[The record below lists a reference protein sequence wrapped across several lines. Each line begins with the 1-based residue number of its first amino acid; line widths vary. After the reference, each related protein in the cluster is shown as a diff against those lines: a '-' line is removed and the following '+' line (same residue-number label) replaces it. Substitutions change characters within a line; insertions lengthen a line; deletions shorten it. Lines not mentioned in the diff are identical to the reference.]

1 MISFLKEARR
11 RRVFRVAALYIV
23 AAWVILQAADLA
35 FPGLGISEAA
45 IRYVWIGAF
54 VGFPIAIVFGWYY
67 DITSEGIVHTPPAHH
82 EPDADLTLHRSD
94 YYIMATLAVVIGAVT
109 FGLVDRILET
119 PADVETPIVATEAPQ
134 NSVAVLPFVN
144 MSDDAGN
151 EHFSDGIAEE
161 LLHRLAQLSDLHVA
175 ARTSSFY
182 FKGRDARIQDI
193 ATQLGVRTILEGSVR
208 KFGDK
213 IRITAQLI
221 NASDG
226 YHLWSKTYDREL
238 GDIFAIQDEISA
250 EVVDA
255 LKVTLLSDD
264 ATRLQRH
271 PTDNFDAY
279 NAYLL
284 GRQKMARRT
293 SDSLQEAIEHFNR
306 AIELDDSYALAYVGL
321 ADTYHHLGRWGTLT
335 NEEVIANAEPATSR
349 ALELN
354 DQLGEAYASLGNTL
368 YRKRD
373 RDGAE
378 VAYKRAIELTPGYA
392 DAWQHYGI
400 LLKWGFGRADE
411 ALTMHLKAL
420 ELDPLSTPIN
430 MSVAEDYHELGQYEK
445 ALKQSERVIEFDP
458 EFPRAYTLMA
468 DLYWEVFAQVDEGA
482 RWLHKAVEIDPGNP
496 NHARWLA
503 MVYMDLGD
511 RQSAGYW
518 LEYARAMAPDQT
530 HTRYTQLLLAQYDG
544 GSEAILAAAN
554 ELMKVWPN
562 NENSLAILRDADLDA
577 GRIDEALSR
586 YKEIYPQFFATNDS
600 DLNNFDYSAAIEV
613 AHVLNMAGQSEH
625 AKVLLNKSLA
635 AIESKPRLSYAGTGV
650 SDVEI
655 YALLGDKDKALAT
668 LRQAIDEGW
677 RSFWRRML
685 ISNRNLASLHDEPE
699 YQAIVAE
706 LETEMAQQLA
716 NVNAMK
722 ANGEM
727 PAAL

>member
-1 MISFLKEARR
+1 MKSFLKEARR
-11 RRVFRVAALYIV
+11 RKVFRVAAVYIV
-23 AAWVILQAADLA
+23 AAWVVIQVAGEAFEAFGIPDAALRH
-35 FPGLGISEAA
+35 I
-45 IRYVWIGAF
+45 WMGAF
-54 VGFPIAIVFGWYY
+54 LGFPLALIFGWYY
-67 DITSEGIVHTPPAHH
+67 DITGQGIVHTSPAD
-82 EPDADLTLHRSD
+82 PDEQIDLSLHKSD
-94 YYIMATLAVVIGAVT
+94 YIILAAFTFVVVLITYPLISEISRTQPDVQPDIAVS
-109 FGLVDRILET
+109 
-119 PADVETPIVATEAPQ
+119 EAPP
-134 NSVAVLPFVN
+134 NSIAVLPFVN
-144 MSDDAGN
+144 MSGEDDN
-151 EHFSDGIAEE
+151 EYFSDGISEE
-161 LLHRLAQLSDLHVA
+161 LLNKLAQLSELRVA

-182 FKGRDARIQDI
+182 FKDKNEPVPLI
-193 ATQLGVRTILEGSVR
+193 AAQLGVRTILEGSVR
-208 KFGDK
+208 KVGNK
-213 IRITAQLI
+213 VRITAQLI
-221 NASDG
+221 NANDG
-226 YHLWSKTYDREL
+226 YHLWSEHFDREL
-238 GDIFAIQDEISA
+238 GDIFAIQDEIA
-250 EVVDA
+250 TKVVDA
-255 LKVTLLSDD
+255 LQVTLLGDD
-264 ATRLQRH
+264 TKRLQRH

-306 AIELDDSYALAYVGL
+306 AIELDNSYALAYVGL

-335 NEEVIANAEPATSR
+335 NEEVIANAELATSR

-368 YRKRD
+368 FRKRD

-378 VAYKRAIELTPGYA
+378 IAYKRAIELSPGYA

-445 ALKQSERVIEFDP
+445 ALKQSERVMEFDP

-482 RWLHKAVEIDPGNP
+482 RWLHKAIEIDPGNP

-511 RQSAGYW
+511 RESAGYW
-518 LEYARAMAPDQT
+518 LDHAIAMAPDQT
-530 HTRYTQLLLAQYDG
+530 HTRYTALLLAQYDG
-544 GSEAILAAAN
+544 ESEAILAAAD

-577 GRIDEALSR
+577 GRIDDAVMR
-586 YKEIYPQFFATNDS
+586 YKEIYPQFFATDKS
-600 DLNNFDYSAAIEV
+600 DMENFDYSAAIEV
-613 AHVLNMAGQSEH
+613 AHALNVAGQSDRS
-625 AKVLLNKSLA
+625 KVLLNKSLA

-655 YALLGDKDKALAT
+655 YTLLGDEEKALVT

-685 ISNRNLASLHDEPE
+685 ISNRNLASLHDEPD
-699 YQAIVAE
+699 YQAMVAE
-706 LETEMAQQLA
+706 LEAEMAEQLA
-716 NVNAMK
+716 RVNEMK
-722 ANGEM
+722 LNGE
-727 PAAL
+727 LVLTR